1 MKRIICYPLM
11 AGLILLT
18 LAGCKDE
25 KKIQAEQQ
33 ALVKEALAEMVPV
46 AGGSFTMG
54 DFGMRDGDMLF
65 YNSDIDNKHEHKVTL
80 NSFSIAKNKVT
91 WGQFNRYRE
100 ILDLPKTATYN
111 KLRQDRISQY
121 SVESTGDNY
130 PASVDWQDAKDYC
143 QWLGKVSGERG
154 DLPTEAQWEYAAR
167 SRGQLFIFASSDNYY
182 DEEKGF
188 ASSASPVGSFPP
200 NPLGLYD
207 MMGNGTDW
215 INDWYAEDYYQ
226 RSPEHNPQGP
236 EHGDKK
242 VVRGY
247 AGLGVG
253 GVLNSTTVARNSV
266 SLEKDKV
273 NSPGYGFRCVIN
285 QPVVKNS
292 TLDLESIRDNKEA
305 RVELMEKINASQG
318 DVLKSVPLETKGEV
332 IAVLIDTNLWDG
344 VANPVKHDAQKCGKG
359 TILDARKR
367 AVLATLKWLQSK
379 RDYED
384 VMQHMEIVPTIDRQ
398 VSWPAN
404 EAKVIA
410 FLSQGEAP
418 KNYGRSDNFIPFA
431 AKVTI
436 QPSYYAENLR
446 GIYRSLPAVQANI
459 NEPLKPVNVALL
471 SSCTQVTVEQHGWQK
486 VNVATH

>member
-1 MKRIICYPLM
+1 MKRIICYPLIT
-11 AGLILLT
+11 GLLLLT

-25 KKIQAEQQ
+25 KKTQAEQQ

-46 AGGSFTMG
+46 AGGSFMMG
-54 DFGMRDGDMLF
+54 DFGMRDGDNLF
-65 YNSDIDNKHEHKVTL
+65 YNSDIDNKYEHKVTL
-80 NSFSIAKNKVT
+80 NSFSIAKYKVT

-111 KLRQDRISQY
+111 KLRQNRTAQY
-121 SVESTGDNY
+121 LVESTGDNY
-130 PASVDWQDAKDYC
+130 PVSVDWQDAKDYC
-143 QWLGKVSGERG
+143 QWLGKVSGKRG

-188 ASSASPVGSFPP
+188 SSSDSPVGSFPP

-226 RSPEHNPQGP
+226 HSPEHNPQGP
-236 EHGDKK
+236 DHGDRK

-247 AGLGVG
+247 VRLGIG
-253 GVLNSTTVARNSV
+253 GVLKSTTVARYSM
-266 SLEKDKV
+266 SLKKDKV
-273 NSPGYGFRCVIN
+273 HSSGYGFRCVIN
-285 QPVVKNS
+285 QPEVKNS
-292 TLDLESIRDNKEA
+292 TLDLESIRNNKEA

-318 DVLKSVPLETKGEV
+318 DVLKSAPLETKGEV
-332 IAVLIDTNLWDG
+332 IAVLIDTSLWDG
-344 VANPVKHDAQKCGKG
+344 VANPVKHDAQTCGKG
-359 TILDARKR
+359 TILDERKR
-367 AVLATLKWLQSK
+367 AVLAALKWVQSK

-384 VMQHMEIVPTIDRQ
+384 VMQHLEIVPTIDRKAN
-398 VSWPAN
+398 WPAN

-410 FLSQGEAP
+410 FLSEGETQ

-436 QPSYYAENLR
+436 QPSHYAENLR
-446 GIYRSLPAVQANI
+446 DIYSSLPAVQANT
-459 NEPLKPVNVALL
+459 NEPLKPVNAALL

-486 VNVATH
+486 VNVVTH